1 MAHHYNDYR
10 AQYPAVK
17 KRIMVSGGFDPIHK
31 GHIRMIRE
39 AAKKG
44 EVLVIVNSDEWLMRK
59 KGFVFMP
66 FEERVEIIQSIK
78 GVRDTSVIGIDDSD
92 DTVCEALRRFRPHYF
107 ANGGDRTNT
116 NTPEMAVCEEL
127 GIEMLWEVG
136 GDKVQSSSALA
147 KKSFVKTNKPVC

>member
-1 MAHHYNDYR
+1 MAHHYNEYR
-10 AQYPAVK
+10 RYPEAK

-31 GHIRMIRE
+31 GHVRMIQE

-78 GVRDTSVIGIDDSD
+78 GVHDTSVIGTDDSD
-92 DTVCEALRRFRPHYF
+92 NTVCEALRRFKPDFF

-116 NTPEMAVCEEL
+116 NTPEMAVCDEL

-136 GDKVQSSSALA
+136 GEKVQSSSALA
-147 KKSFVKTNKPVC
+147 KQRFRKASKPVC

>member
-1 MAHHYNDYR
+1 MAHHYNEYR
-10 AQYPAVK
+10 TYPKAPK
-17 KRIMVSGGFDPIHK
+17 SIMVSGGFDPIHK
-31 GHIRMIRE
+31 GHIRMIQE

-66 FEERVEIIQSIK
+66 FEERVEIIKSIK
-78 GVRDTSVIGIDDSD
+78 GVGDTSVVGIDDRD
-92 DTVCEALRRFRPHYF
+92 NTVCEALRKYRPHYF

-116 NTPEMAVCEEL
+116 NTPEMTLCEEL

-136 GDKVQSSSALA
+136 GGKVQSSSTLT
-147 KKSFVKTNKPVC
+147 KGYIPKTNKPVC

>member
-10 AQYPAVK
+10 GYSK
-17 KRIMVSGGFDPIHK
+17 KSIMVSGGFDPIHK
-31 GHIRMIRE
+31 GHIRMIQE
-39 AAKKG
+39 AARKG
-44 EVLVIVNSDEWLMRK
+44 DVIVIINSDEWLMRK

-66 FEERVEIIQSIK
+66 FEERVEIIKSIK
-78 GVRDTSVIGIDDSD
+78 GVTSSLGIDDND
-92 DTVCEALRRFRPHYF
+92 NTVCEALRKYRPDYF

-136 GDKVQSSSALA
+136 GGKVQSSSALT
-147 KKSFVKTNKPVC
+147 KGHVPKTNKPVC

>member
-1 MAHHYNDYR
+1 MAHHYNEYR
-10 AQYPAVK
+10 TYPTVK
-17 KRIMVSGGFDPIHK
+17 KIIMVSGGFDPIHK
-31 GHIRMIRE
+31 GHIRMIR
-39 AAKKG
+39 AAARKG
-44 EVLVIVNSDEWLMRK
+44 DVLIVVNSDEWLMRK

-78 GVRDTSVIGIDDSD
+78 GVQDTRVIGIDDSD
-92 DTVCEALRRFRPHYF
+92 DTVCEALKRFRPHFF

-136 GDKVQSSSALA
+136 GGKVQSSSALA
-147 KKSFVKTNKPVC
+147 KKSLAKTNKPAC

>member
-1 MAHHYNDYR
+1 MAHHYDDYR
-10 AQYPAVK
+10 AYPEAK

-39 AAKKG
+39 ATKKG
-44 EVLVIVNSDEWLMRK
+44 EVIVVVNSDAWLIRK

-78 GVRDTSVIGIDDSD
+78 GVRDTQVIGIDDSD
-92 DTVCEALRRFRPHYF
+92 NTVCEALRKYRPHCF

-136 GDKVQSSSALA
+136 GDKVQSSSTLT
-147 KKSFVKTNKPVC
+147 KGHIPKTNKPVC

>member
-10 AQYPAVK
+10 RYPEAK

-31 GHIRMIRE
+31 GHIRMIQE
-39 AAKKG
+39 AARKG
-44 EVLVIVNSDEWLMRK
+44 DVIVIINSDEWLMRK

-66 FEERVEIIQSIK
+66 FEERVEIIKSIK
-78 GVRDTSVIGIDDSD
+78 GVTSSLGIDDSD
-92 DTVCEALRRFRPHYF
+92 NTVCEALRLYKPDYF

-136 GDKVQSSSALA
+136 GGKVQSSSTLT
-147 KKSFVKTNKPVC
+147 KGHIPKTNKPVC